1 MVVRNTKS
9 EIFSDPGPAPRDKH
23 KNPNAMLKH
32 HRISLARLHAIQIC
46 SIFRVSLEY
55 MISREDKANKRTSN
69 GQMPAWERAPEILFL
84 GVGSRGFSF
93 GTGLTDPFL
102 PPSPAFTSPWPAL
115 LSTTEA
121 EAENRL
127 GKETFLSVSLR
138 PPSVFVYALFEL
150 RGCFELAGADASI
163 TCTLIIGAA
172 TCELFAH
179 HVHQSLF

>member
-1 MVVRNTKS
+1 
-9 EIFSDPGPAPRDKH
+9 
-23 KNPNAMLKH
+23 MLKH
-32 HRISLARLHAIQIC
+32 HRISLARLPAMKIC
-46 SIFRVSLEY
+46 SLEY
-55 MISREDKANKRTSN
+55 MISREDKANTDEQRTDACMGASSGN
-69 GQMPAWERAPEILFL
+69 FVSWCRI
-84 GVGSRGFSF
+84 SRFYFPSF
-93 GTGLTDPFL
+93 TDPFL
-102 PPSPAFTSPWPAL
+102 PPPAFTSPWPAL

-179 HVHQSLF
+179 HVRQSLF